1 MSRIRLNG
9 EHRNKIAN
17 RMRVHL
23 EQEETQEKEKFFQ
36 LRESFLDK
44 QNATWKLAQQCVTR
58 QYPKKDVDMAH
69 YLQNKY
75 PNVNT
80 IAKDSCFHFG
90 YMQKKDGD
98 EDSQDYAEYSP
109 ENRHTESDSQDDK
122 YVTKHFDFRL
132 NGDIDGV
139 DRQDNESYSPNSR
152 DFAYAYFRDELKAKE
167 GCNPDINIEM
177 EGKDRNPHQ
186 QKFNDAN
193 EKALG
198 FSGGRGNEISHAR
211 DWNNDYELDLIGRE
225 YCRDRQIPVSKD
237 EFQTFVIWQQAKG
250 QLIMAHYKWIK
261 SILAQCKFIKDV
273 IKGYKYLDEAIEFA
287 TESGLKIDEAEI
299 IRCNSS
305 GLMIYNPKNAAE
317 MLKSMKNKT
326 QTRKDKI
333 LARLKYE
340 EQAQK

>member
-1 MSRIRLNG
+1 
-9 EHRNKIAN
+9 
-17 RMRVHL
+17 MRVHL
-23 EQEETQEKEKFFQ
+23 EQEQTQEKEKFFQ
-36 LRESFLDK
+36 ERESFLDK
-44 QNATWKLAQQCVTR
+44 QNATWELAKQCVER

-90 YMQKKDGD
+90 YMKKADATDND
-98 EDSQDYAEYSP
+98 E
-109 ENRHTESDSQDDK
+109 K
-122 YVTKHFDFRL
+122 YETKHFDFRL
-132 NGDIDGV
+132 NGDVDGV
-139 DRQDNESYSPNSR
+139 DRQEQEGGYSPQSR

-177 EGKDRNPHQ
+177 DGKQSNPHQ
-186 QKFNDAN
+186 TKFNDAN

-198 FSGGRGNEISHAR
+198 FSSGNDNLISHAR

-237 EFQTFVIWQQAKG
+237 EFNTFVIWQQAKG

-261 SILAQCKFIKDV
+261 SVLEQTKFIKDV

-287 TESGLKIDEAEI
+287 TESGLTMNEAEI

-326 QTRKDKI
+326 QTREDKI
-333 LARLKYE
+333 AARLKYN
-340 EQAQK
+340 QQQSQ

>member
-1 MSRIRLNG
+1 MSRIRLNQ
-9 EHRNKIAN
+9 EYRNKIAN

-23 EQEETQEKEKFFQ
+23 EQENTQEKEKFFQ
-36 LRESFLDK
+36 ERESFLDK
-44 QNATWKLAQQCVTR
+44 QNLTWKLAQICVTR

-69 YLQNKY
+69 YLQDKY

-90 YMQKKDGD
+90 YMAKKGGGLTRNVDD
-98 EDSQDYAEYSP
+98 E
-109 ENRHTESDSQDDK
+109 QDDK

-167 GCNPDINIEM
+167 NCNPDINIEM
-177 EGKDRNPHQ
+177 EGKPSNPHQ
-186 QKFNDAN
+186 TKFNDAN

-198 FSGGRGNEISHAR
+198 FSGGKGNEISHAR

-225 YCRDRQIPVSKD
+225 YCRDRQIPVSKE
-237 EFQTFVIWQQAKG
+237 EFNSFMIWQQAKG

-261 SILAQCKFIKDV
+261 TILNQMKEIKLGL
-273 IKGYKYLDEAIEFA
+273 KGYKYLDEAIELC
-287 TESGLKIDEAEI
+287 TELGLSVNDAEI
-299 IRCNSS
+299 IRTNST
-305 GLMIYNPKNAAE
+305 GLVIYNPKNLADRI
-317 MLKSMKNKT
+317 KGMKNKNITREQKIALRKAYNQQQST
-326 QTRKDKI
+326 Q
-333 LARLKYE
+333 
-340 EQAQK
+340 

>member
-1 MSRIRLNG
+1 MSRIRLNQ
-9 EHRNKIAN
+9 EYRNKIAT

-23 EQEETQEKEKFFQ
+23 EQEQTHEKEKFFQ
-36 LRESFLDK
+36 ERESFLDK
-44 QNATWKLAQQCVTR
+44 QNATWELAKECVSR
-58 QYPKKDVDMAH
+58 QYPKDDVKMAH
-69 YLQNKY
+69 YLQDKY

-90 YMQKKDGD
+90 YMKKDDATD
-98 EDSQDYAEYSP
+98 EDE
-109 ENRHTESDSQDDK
+109 K
-122 YVTKHFDFRL
+122 YETKHFDFRL

-139 DRQDNESYSPNSR
+139 DRQDDMDSYSPKSR

-167 GCNPDINIEM
+167 NCNPDINIEM
-177 EGKDRNPHQ
+177 EGKSSNPHQ
-186 QKFNDAN
+186 TKFNDAN

-211 DWNNDYELDLIGRE
+211 DWNSDYELDLIGRE

-237 EFQTFVIWQQAKG
+237 EYQTFVIWQQAKG

-261 SILAQCKFIKDV
+261 SVLEQTKFIKDV
-273 IKGYKYLDEAIEFA
+273 IKGYKFLDEAIEFA
-287 TESGLKIDEAEI
+287 TESGLKMDEAEI

-305 GLMIYNPKNAAE
+305 GLMIYNPKNAAQ

-326 QTRKDKI
+326 QTREDKI
-333 LARLKYE
+333 AARLLYE
-340 EQAQK
+340 KQAQK